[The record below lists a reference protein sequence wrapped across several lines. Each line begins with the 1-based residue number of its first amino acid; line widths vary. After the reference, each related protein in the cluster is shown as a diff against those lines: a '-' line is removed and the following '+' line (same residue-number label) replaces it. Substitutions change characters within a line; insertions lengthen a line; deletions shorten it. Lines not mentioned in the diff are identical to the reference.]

1 MDEVRSAYD
10 EGFINGVDYAVNEY
24 VGIITARMS
33 DVIPKELLETITDLI
48 VDVAEIVQ
56 KGKE

>member
-24 VGIITARMS
+24 VGIITARVS

-48 VDVAEIVQ
+48 VDVAEIIQ

>member
-10 EGFINGVDYAVNEY
+10 EGFMNGVDYAVNEY
-24 VGIITARMS
+24 VGIITARVS
-33 DVIPKELLETITDLI
+33 DVIPKELIETITDLI